1 MSRSVM
7 SRSVFQ
13 RSLSFRLLPAAALMG
28 AGPAWGYVPNPADFA
43 TSVVSY
49 NLNNENNTPYNTPAA
64 VLGPPT
70 VTFNDPYGNSSGDS
84 KLYDNSKIIEP
95 PYDTDHATGADVL
108 TVIPQS
114 TVTLTYSVTVQM
126 GRPVTHDPN
135 NPFGI
140 DLIVYGNS
148 FFTATGADPATN
160 DNTNLTNFALGAVY
174 GHPLIVSVS
183 PDGVN
188 WYTYPEVADTLPFQA
203 YQWNDATQTSTGNLL
218 NFNQPVNPAVAATA
232 LAGGYSTA
240 SQALDAYAGAAGGTG
255 YSLAGTGFNSID
267 YVRVS
272 SGTDGYAVVDAI
284 AAVDP
289 VAVPEP
295 ETTALLATAGLAG
308 LLIRSGRRTNRLS
321 P

>member
-1 MSRSVM
+1 M

-13 RSLSFRLLPAAALMG
+13 SVLKFNCRLRLFTLAVAAGFTTSLSGRHASAQYTPVA
-28 AGPAWGYVPNPADFA
+28 VDFA
-43 TSVVSY
+43 TSVVAS
-49 NLNNENNTPYNTPAA
+49 NLDGETNTPYNNPAA

-70 VTFNDPYGNSSGDS
+70 VTFNDPYGASSGDT
-84 KLYDNSKIIEP
+84 KGYDNSKIIEP
-95 PYDTDHATGADVL
+95 PYDTDKATGNDVI

-114 TVTLTYSVTVQM
+114 TPTATYSITVQM
-126 GRPVTHDPN
+126 GRPVTH
-135 NPFGI
+135 NPGNPYGI

-148 FFTATGADPATN
+148 FFTATGSDPAAN
-160 DNTNLTNFALGAVY
+160 DGTNLSTYDLGAVY

-188 WYTYPEVADTLPFQA
+188 WYTYPEVSTLLPFQA
-203 YQWNDATQTSTGNLL
+203 FQWNDATQSSTTNLL
-218 NFNQPVNPAVAATA
+218 DFNQPVNPSVAAGA

-240 SQALDAYAGAAGGTG
+240 SQVLDAYGGAAGGTG
-255 YSLAGTGFNSID
+255 FSLAGTGFPSID

-289 VAVPEP
+289 VPEP
-295 ETTALLATAGLAG
+295 AAFGLLAISGAALLV
-308 LLIRSGRRTNRLS
+308 RRR
-321 P
+321 